1 MAQSKWT
8 RRGLIAGG
16 SAVVIGGAAAALRN
30 GSGPGMNFSSA
41 DSRTLVRGNGAE
53 PDTLDPQKAS
63 GTWENNIIG
72 DMFIGLMTDGANG
85 EAIPG
90 MADGYS
96 VSLDGL
102 TYTFKLGDHVWSD
115 GTPVTAHDYVY
126 SFRRIADPKTAA
138 QYVSILYPMKNMQ

>member
-1 MAQSKWT
+1 MEQSKWT

-16 SAVVIGGAAAALRN
+16 TLVVIGGAAAALKSS
-30 GSGPGMNFSSA
+30 SGPGMNLSHA
-41 DSRTLVRGNGAE
+41 DANTLIRGNGAE

-96 VSLDGL
+96 VSPD
-102 TYTFKLGDHVWSD
+102 
-115 GTPVTAHDYVY
+115 
-126 SFRRIADPKTAA
+126 
-138 QYVSILYPMKNMQ
+138 